1 MKVIIELPDDDI
13 TKNIIK
19 TADYEN
25 GSLFDLVLR
34 KALKKAIII
43 SEKEDEENVE

>member
-1 MKVIIELPDDDI
+1 MVMLQKTSL
-13 TKNIIK
+13 K
-19 TADYEN
+19 TADYED

-43 SEKEDEENVE
+43 SEDEEEEENVE